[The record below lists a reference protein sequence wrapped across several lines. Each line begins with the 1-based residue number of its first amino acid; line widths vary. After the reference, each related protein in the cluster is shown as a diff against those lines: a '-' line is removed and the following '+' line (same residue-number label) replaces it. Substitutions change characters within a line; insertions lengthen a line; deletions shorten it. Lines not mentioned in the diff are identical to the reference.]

1 MDKHGLMLVNQND
14 LGLVCRDVYY
24 LDRGGLVCNGNR
36 EGVVDED
43 TDDYA
48 ILEADEEGL
57 LFGRA

>member
-1 MDKHGLMLVNQND
+1 MLVNQND